1 MYYKVLTII
10 LVYMCVIV
18 VAGGIAYFANR
29 LGRHIGKRKMS
40 IFHLRPRHTSILIT
54 TFTGAAIAVIT
65 LTVFAA
71 LSEPVRV
78 LLGGLEDLR
87 KEEASLRSK
96 VDLLHLEL
104 EQGRFVWNVNDPI
117 VHMTLP
123 GGLSPDRVDSA
134 ITSLLAA
141 ANAKTILKNNE
152 IAAQKKELALPA
164 NEIMIQCDDDITKT
178 SQKLS
183 ERQEVMGVRIK
194 AKKNCLFREKAPV
207 CIEYWDVKLI
217 YHKNDIVNR
226 TVFKP
231 GESMLNYIKFIEVTR
246 QKAADKGMITSDDGT
261 MGDDFMD
268 ELSRIEKEIRNQT
281 GKFELLA
288 VANRDLYETSS
299 LDVRIEVRALNL
311 NAQEAQ
317 GDEI

>member
-1 MYYKVLTII
+1 MHYKVLTII
-10 LVYMCVIV
+10 LVYLCVIV
-18 VAGGIAYFANR
+18 IAGGIAYFANR

-78 LLGGLEDLR
+78 LLGGLQDLR
-87 KEEASLRSK
+87 KEEASLRAK
-96 VDLLHLEL
+96 VDKLHAEL
-104 EQGRFVWNVNDPI
+104 EQGTFVWNVNDPI

-123 GGLSPDRVDSA
+123 GGLSPDRVDAA

-141 ANAKTILKNNE
+141 ANAKTILKNND
-152 IAAQKKELALPA
+152 IAAEKKQSTLPA
-164 NEIMIQCDDDITKT
+164 DMIMIDCVSDIPKT
-178 SQKLS
+178 AQALS
-183 ERQEVMGVRIK
+183 NRNEVLGVRIK
-194 AKKNCLFREKAPV
+194 AEKNCLFGERAPV

-217 YHKNDIVNR
+217 YHKDDIVNK
-226 TVFKP
+226 TVFEP
-231 GESMLNYIKFIEVTR
+231 DESMLNYLKFIEDTR
-246 QKAADKGMITSDDGT
+246 KKAADKGMITSDDGT
-261 MGDDFMD
+261 MGDNFMD
-268 ELSRIEKEIRNQT
+268 ELSGIEKEIRSQT

-299 LDVRIEVRALNL
+299 LDVRIEVRPLNS
-311 NAQEAQ
+311 NMQAQ
-317 GDEI
+317 GDEL